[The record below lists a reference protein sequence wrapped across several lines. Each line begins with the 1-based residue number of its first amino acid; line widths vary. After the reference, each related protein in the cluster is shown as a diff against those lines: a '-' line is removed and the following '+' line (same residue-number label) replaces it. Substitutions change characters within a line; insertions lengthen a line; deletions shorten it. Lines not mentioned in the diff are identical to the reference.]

1 MNTTVTTTATEDFKG
16 YIKAIKDPLQS
27 AIDAATNS
35 ETGATDNVAVKQ
47 NLLEVARQAEFR
59 HNLRYAAFIY
69 GTQEVVR
76 RDARNRE
83 TIKNILFC
91 VGYTAKETERWF
103 EAVEVQYGLRDSLVA
118 A

>member
-1 MNTTVTTTATEDFKG
+1 MNTTVTTTATEDFNG
-16 YIKAIKDPLQS
+16 IVKAIKDPLKS
-27 AIDAATNS
+27 AIDAATDS
-35 ETGATDNVAVKQ
+35 ETGAIDNVSVRQ

-59 HNLRYAAFIY
+59 HNLRFAAFIY

-76 RDARNRE
+76 RDAQNRD

-91 VGYTAKETERWF
+91 VGYTAKDTERWF
-103 EAVEVQYGLRDSLVA
+103 EAVEVQYGLRDALVA